1 VSEPL
6 KTARKRAV
14 GRAVWDKEGKYKYIV
29 HLLREI
35 RRELNALKVTQR
47 YMVRGLEHEFLFD
60 QEYVED
66 VACTDEVDRAIIEEL
81 HHAGPYGLL
90 PRDVASRLKEYR
102 LKPWNVTQR
111 IRRVNKRIDRLI
123 GQKAAE
129 KVGKGW
135 ALTTFLREAWGS
147 TKEEMTTNVA
157 QAT

>member
-1 VSEPL
+1 MG
-6 KTARKRAV
+6 RKRDV

-66 VACTDEVDRAIIEEL
+66 MACTDEVDRAIIEEL
-81 HHAGPYGLL
+81 HHAGPYCIL
-90 PRDVASRLKEYR
+90 PRDVANRLKKYR

-111 IRRVNKRIDRLI
+111 IRRMNKKLDRLI

-129 KVGKGW
+129 KRGKGW

-147 TKEEMTTNVA
+147 TENEMLTSVTE
-157 QAT
+157 AT

>member
-1 VSEPL
+1 MG
-6 KTARKRAV
+6 RKRAV

-81 HHAGPYGLL
+81 HHIGLYGML
-90 PRDVASRLKEYR
+90 PRDVASRLKEYK

-111 IRRVNKRIDRLI
+111 IRRMNKKLDRLI

-147 TKEEMTTNVA
+147 TKGDLKVNI
-157 QAT
+157 

>member
-1 VSEPL
+1 MG
-6 KTARKRAV
+6 RKRAV
-14 GRAVWDKEGKYKYIV
+14 DRAVWDKEGKYKYIV

-66 VACTDEVDRAIIEEL
+66 VACSDEVDRAIIEEL
-81 HHAGPYGLL
+81 HHAGPYGIL
-90 PRDVASRLKEYR
+90 PRDVANRLKKYR

-111 IRRVNKRIDRLI
+111 IRRMNKKLDRLI

-129 KVGKGW
+129 KRGKGW

-147 TKEEMTTNVA
+147 TENEMLTSVTE
-157 QAT
+157 AT

>member
-1 VSEPL
+1 MTEPL
-6 KTARKRAV
+6 KTGRKRAV

-35 RRELNALKVTQR
+35 RRELNALRVTQR

-66 VACTDEVDRAIIEEL
+66 VVCTDDVDRAIIEEL
-81 HHAGPYGLL
+81 HHAGPYGIL
-90 PRDVASRLKEYR
+90 PRDIAIRLKEYK

-111 IRRVNKRIDRLI
+111 IRRMNKKLDRLI
-123 GQKAAE
+123 GQKVAE

-135 ALTTFLREAWGS
+135 ALTSFMREALGS
-147 TKEEMTTNVA
+147 TKGDLKVNI
-157 QAT
+157 

>member
-1 VSEPL
+1 MG
-6 KTARKRAV
+6 RKRAV

-35 RRELNALKVTQR
+35 RRELNALRVTQR

-81 HHAGPYGLL
+81 HHAGPYGTL
-90 PRDVASRLKEYR
+90 PRDVASRLREYK

-111 IRRVNKRIDRLI
+111 IRRMNKKLDRLI

-147 TKEEMTTNVA
+147 TREEAMTNVT

>member
-1 VSEPL
+1 MG
-6 KTARKRAV
+6 RKRAV

-35 RRELNALKVTQR
+35 RRELNALRVTQR
-47 YMVRGLEHEFLFD
+47 YMVRGLEHEFMFD

-66 VACTDEVDRAIIEEL
+66 VACTDEVDRAVIEEL
-81 HHAGPYGLL
+81 HHVGPYGIL
-90 PRDVASRLKEYR
+90 PRDVAARLKEYR

-111 IRRVNKRIDRLI
+111 IRRMNKKLDRLI

-147 TKEEMTTNVA
+147 TKEEMVNNG
-157 QAT
+157 